1 MRLPIKTHIPT
12 TGRPTTGMIL
22 WSRSLLV
29 VLMFL
34 LAVPAGAV
42 RLKDIATF
50 SGVRSNQLVGYG
62 LVVGLSGT
70 GDKSTT
76 DFTIQ
81 SMVNMLEKMGV
92 RVDKDSLKVKNV
104 AAVMV
109 TSKMPVSARPG
120 ARLDVVIS
128 SVGDSTSLYGGVLL
142 MTPLKGIDGKTYA
155 LAQGSLVLGGYS
167 AGGQGGQASKNT
179 TTVGQI
185 PGGASV
191 ERSVPFRFN
200 QQESMVIH
208 LNGRDFST
216 TEQIVSRLNGVLGG
230 GYAQA
235 EDIASIRLQIPDAFK
250 GNLVPLM
257 ASLENIE
264 CSPDTRAKV
273 VIDERSGTV
282 VLGSS
287 VTLSK
292 VAVTHGNLNIVVKEK
307 PKVSQPGALSQG
319 KTTVTPDTQVAI
331 REQTKRLVLVE
342 GANIQELINGLNA
355 IGASPRDVM
364 SILRTLKAAGALHAD
379 LETI

>member
-1 MRLPIKTHIPT
+1 MKYVIDARCTSARLAFW
-12 TGRPTTGMIL
+12 M
-22 WSRSLLV
+22 LLV
-29 VLMFL
+29 LCLVT
-34 LAVPAGAV
+34 AVTSAPAGAV

-50 SGVRSNQLVGYG
+50 SGVRSNKLAGYG

-70 GDKSTT
+70 GDGSST

-92 RVDKDSLKVKNV
+92 RVDKDSLKVENV

-109 TSKMPVSARPG
+109 TASMPVSSRPG
-120 ARLDVVIS
+120 AKLDVVVS
-128 SVGDSTSLYGGVLL
+128 SLGDASSLYGGVLL
-142 MTPLKGIDGKTYA
+142 MTPLQGIDGKVYA

-167 AGGQGGQASKNT
+167 SGGQGAQASKNT

-200 QQESMVIH
+200 QQESLVIH

-216 TEQIVSRLNGVLGG
+216 TEQVVNRVNGVLGG
-230 GYAQA
+230 RYADA
-235 EDIASIRLQIPDAFK
+235 EDISSIRLQIPETFK

-264 CSPDTRAKV
+264 CSPDSRARV

-282 VLGSS
+282 VLGSN

-292 VAVTHGNLNIVVKEK
+292 VAVTHGNLNVVVKEK
-307 PKVSQPGALSQG
+307 PQVSQPQPFGQG
-319 KTTVTPDTQVAI
+319 QTTVTPNTQLKVQ
-331 REQTKRLVLVE
+331 EQTKRLVLVE
-342 GANIQELINGLNA
+342 GANIQELVNGLNA

-379 LETI
+379 LQSI